1 MIWLLWTRELH
12 TLEVTGLE
20 TVVHIKGKANVASVE
35 GLTTKDKVVLLAG
48 SPLRDEASLGQF
60 EVKALATLDVV
71 GRTLGVDESTC
82 INNTS
87 QSVIFIRGVDENFD
101 ISEELLDM
109 VPMTDPTS
117 ENDLF
122 SINHFI

>member
-1 MIWLLWTRELH
+1 MKSF
-12 TLEVTGLE
+12 VTFS
-20 TVVHIKGKANVASVE
+20 IA
-35 GLTTKDKVVLLAG
+35 
-48 SPLRDEASLGQF
+48 
-60 EVKALATLDVV
+60 
-71 GRTLGVDESTC
+71 VDESTC

-122 SINHFI
+122 RYVEKSLEKVNVDWSKL